1 MSELKTIDQ
10 LGRGLKDLRI
20 SLTDQCNMR
29 CRYCMPAEVFGP
41 KYPFLK
47 SKQLLTFPEIV
58 RLARIAESFGI
69 EKIRLTG
76 GEPLLRR
83 KMPDLVKQLSNE
95 TGVADIALTTNGL
108 LLPKYVSQLKK
119 NGLTRINLSLDALD
133 SITFRKMSGGFGDL
147 KNVIRA
153 IEMCQELEIPLKLN
167 TVLRNGVNDNQIVPL
182 LEYGIRKNLEVR
194 FIEYM
199 DVGNSNQWT
208 RADVYKEK
216 AILDTVSRYFG
227 WVSPL
232 PDAPAAVARSYR
244 IKEKDYTFGI
254 IASISRPFCGGCVR
268 ARISSDGKLYT
279 CLFANSGFD
288 LRELLRSGA
297 DDAEIREQLMKV
309 WQLRED
315 RYSELRSSFN
325 KKTKTVEMPYIGG

>member
-1 MSELKTIDQ
+1 MSNQPTVDQ
-10 LGRGLKDLRI
+10 LGRGLRDLRI

-47 SKQLLTFPEIV
+47 NREKLTFQEIV

-95 TGVADIALTTNGL
+95 TGVKDIALTTNGL
-108 LLPKYVSQLKK
+108 LLAKYATQLKK

-133 SITFRKMSGGFGDL
+133 TITFKKMSGGFGDL
-147 KNVIRA
+147 EIVIRA
-153 IEMCQELEIPLKLN
+153 IDLCQKLDIPLKLN
-167 TVLRNGVNDNQIVPL
+167 AVIRNGVNDNQLIPL
-182 LEYGIRKNLEVR
+182 LEYGIRKRLEVR

-199 DVGNSNQWT
+199 DVGGSNQWQQT
-208 RADVYKEK
+208 DVYSEK
-216 AILDTVSRYFG
+216 NILDTVSRYFG

-232 PDAPAAVARSYR
+232 PDAPNAVARSYR
-244 IKEKDYTFGI
+244 IAEKDYTFGI

-279 CLFANSGFD
+279 CLFANTGFD
-288 LRELLRSGA
+288 LRELLRGGA
-297 DDAEIREQLMKV
+297 EDIEIREQLRNV
-309 WQLRED
+309 WGLRED
-315 RYSELRSSFN
+315 RYSELRSTLG
-325 KKTKTVEMPYIGG
+325 KKTKSVEMPYIGG